1 MNECMHTLLAQQARP
16 ASTRQGKWRQ
26 QSLQQRLRG
35 SRYNRVTKGRPTI
48 PKSLIGVGCERC
60 EAEKSWIHPSDIAH
74 RSKPLELEEA
84 RSAKSKMTT
93 SVIEGGFFVHWDE
106 WRRRKSQFLGWWL
119 WQWVYGEDAVRW
131 RQWRWWRWDG
141 NFNWT
146 VKKMCSLV
154 ALFSPRAVVDGDY

>member
-1 MNECMHTLLAQQARP
+1 MHAYIISSAGQAI
-16 ASTRQGKWRQ
+16 STRQGKWRQ

-84 RSAKSKMTT
+84 RSAKSKTTT
-93 SVIEGGFFVHWDE
+93 SVIEGGFFVRVTTTE
-106 WRRRKSQFLGWWL
+106 IAISRLMIMTMSVWRRRG
-119 WQWVYGEDAVRW
+119 AM
-131 RQWRWWRWDG
+131 
-141 NFNWT
+141 T
-146 VKKMCSLV
+146 AM
-154 ALFSPRAVVDGDY
+154 AVVAMGWEF